1 MVRSSGP
8 KNSLK
13 LRRFPAGHLIVERVA
28 GGKNGL
34 YDHAYT
40 QSPFGPF
47 VQVVARARCCE
58 SMTRG
63 GLRRGEGRSAL
74 VVRDEVVKL
83 DLGTA
88 KDVERRTIR
97 EVDFAVRESFDESEV
112 VGACENKKSRW
123 SEGCPGKRNLV
134 SCGSVG
140 HIHALL
146 APPAYVH
153 GIVLHSPS
161 STGQSKQYLS
171 APCKGRKP
179 PGQK

>member
-1 MVRSSGP
+1 MSRGHQPMRPSSTARELY
-8 KNSLK
+8 SMYA
-13 LRRFPAGHLIVERVA
+13 RRRYIVIARVDCSA
-28 GGKNGL
+28 CL

-63 GLRRGEGRSAL
+63 GLRAPTTSLSSNDSR
-74 VVRDEVVKL
+74 
-83 DLGTA
+83 TA
-88 KDVERRTIR
+88 KSTSRMVRRSTSL
-97 EVDFAVRESFDESEV
+97 AVPRSSLTTS
-112 VGACENKKSRW
+112 SRT
-123 SEGCPGKRNLV
+123 NLV

-161 STGQSKQYLS
+161 STGQSRTTLERQSRPHVWFGARHLW
-171 APCKGRKP
+171 RF
-179 PGQK
+179 PGQV